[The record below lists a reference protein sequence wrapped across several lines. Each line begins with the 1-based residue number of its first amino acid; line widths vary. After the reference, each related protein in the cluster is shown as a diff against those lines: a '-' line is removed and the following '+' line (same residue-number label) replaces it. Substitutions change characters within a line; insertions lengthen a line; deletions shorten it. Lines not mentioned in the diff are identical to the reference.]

1 MEARSKVWLEAKGAY
16 LFGDGVADLLK
27 GMDARGSISAAARAL
42 GMSYRQAWGHVHKIE
57 ERLGIKVVE
66 TVVGG
71 KAGGGPGLPRRE
83 GNSWRNTDSSERR
96 YAKPLIRRFGRYL
109 DR

>member
-27 GMDARGSISAAARAL
+27 GIDAWGSISAAARAL

-71 KAGGGPGLPRRE
+71 RAGGGARLTAEGRGFLEKYEQFRTEVRE
-83 GNSWRNTDSSERR
+83 TVDQTFRS
-96 YAKPLIRRFGRYL
+96 IFG
-109 DR
+109 

>member
-27 GMDARGSISAAARAL
+27 SMDARGSISAAARAL

-71 KAGGGPGLPRRE
+71 KAGGGARLTPE
-83 GNSWRNTDSSERR
+83 GKEFLEKYEQFRAEVCETVDQTFR
-96 YAKPLIRRFGRYL
+96 KTFG
-109 DR
+109 